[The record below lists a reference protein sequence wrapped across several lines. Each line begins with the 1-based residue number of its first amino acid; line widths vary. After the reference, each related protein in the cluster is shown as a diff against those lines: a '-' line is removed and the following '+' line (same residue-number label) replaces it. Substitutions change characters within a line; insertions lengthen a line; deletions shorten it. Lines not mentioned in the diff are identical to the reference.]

1 MAKLLLKNSSQ
12 PLMKTILYIPTLN
25 AGAKW
30 PEALLA
36 ISKQTLKPTKKII
49 IDSGSIDGTLD
60 PALIEG
66 FEVVKIDKRDFDH
79 GGTRQM
85 AISLFPDA
93 DVYIFLTQDAIL
105 AAPNALENL
114 VKPFIDDPSVGVAYG
129 RQLPHKGA
137 KALEA
142 HPRLFNYPAS
152 PQLRSLT
159 NVQQYG
165 IKTISCSNSFAAY
178 RKTAFQEAGGFPSGT
193 ILGEDVIAAGNILLN
208 NWRLA
213 YVSTAA
219 VYHSHDYTIQE
230 EFKRYFDI
238 GVFHA
243 TNKWIFDH
251 FGHAESEGLKYV
263 KSELNYVVKHN
274 VLQIPK
280 AILSIVAKWLG
291 YKIGLL
297 HSTLPT
303 ALSKKF
309 SMHKAYWLKR

>member
-1 MAKLLLKNSSQ
+1 MAKLSLKSFSRAH
-12 PLMKTILYIPTLN
+12 MKTILYIPTLN
-25 AGAKW
+25 AGSKW
-30 PEALLA
+30 QEALLA
-36 ISKQTLKPTKKII
+36 INQQTLKPTTKII
-49 IDSGSIDGTLD
+49 IDSGSTDGTLN
-60 PALIEG
+60 PVLIEG
-66 FEVVKIDKRDFDH
+66 FEVIRIDKKDFDH

-85 AISLFPDA
+85 AVNMFPDA

-105 AAPNALENL
+105 ADPDALKNL

-152 PQLRSLT
+152 SQLRSLA

-208 NWRLA
+208 SWRLA

-219 VYHSHDYTIQE
+219 VYHSHDYTVEE

-263 KSELNYVVKHN
+263 RSELNYVTKHN
-274 VLQIPK
+274 LLQLPK
-280 AILSIVAKWLG
+280 AIFSIVAKWLG

-297 HSTLPT
+297 HTKLPP
-303 ALSKKF
+303 AINRKF

>member
-1 MAKLLLKNSSQ
+1 
-12 PLMKTILYIPTLN
+12 MKTILYIPTLN
-25 AGAKW
+25 AGTKW
-30 PEALLA
+30 QEALLA
-36 ISKQTLKPTKKII
+36 VNQQTLKPTTKII
-49 IDSGSIDGTLD
+49 IDSGSTDGTLN
-60 PALIEG
+60 PVLIEG
-66 FEVVKIDKRDFDH
+66 FEVIKIDKKDFDH

-85 AISLFPDA
+85 AVNMFPDA

-105 AAPNALENL
+105 ADPDALKNL

-152 PQLRSLT
+152 SQLRSLT

-208 NWRLA
+208 SWRLA

-219 VYHSHDYTIQE
+219 VYHSHDYTVEE

-243 TNKWIFDH
+243 TNKWIFEH

-263 KSELNYVVKHN
+263 RSELSYVTKHN
-274 VLQIPK
+274 PLQLPK

-297 HSTLPT
+297 HAKLPL
-303 ALSKKF
+303 AMNRKL